1 MVKPTPLRMN
11 GAVTT
16 ASGVTPLTLG
26 MLFAQAGGVERK
38 PEESSKDFDART
50 RSFTASSS
58 SELLNNSGKSTEAIL
73 QGLLS
78 NTAHTVQHIE
88 KLQKEGKTKCD
99 LNVINCENRA
109 VSAGEPMFSVESVEK
124 DLKEKLNIL
133 PKHDND
139 VENKTTCK
147 EKTEEKS
154 KPIDIPILTPAMFE
168 SSFSSAPTGMK
179 SYLENDFNDCNN
191 YDISFPAVSNSL
203 NSESIFIMQCCCFL
217 VFFFF
222 LIQEDYF

>member
-38 PEESSKDFDART
+38 PEESTKDFDART
-50 RSFTASSS
+50 RSFTANSS
-58 SELLNNSGKSTEAIL
+58 SELLKSSGKNTEAIL
-73 QGLLS
+73 QSLLS
-78 NTAHTVQHIE
+78 NSAHTVQHIE
-88 KLQKEGKTKCD
+88 KLQKQENTKSE
-99 LNVINCENRA
+99 LNVINCETRA

-133 PKHDND
+133 PKSENN
-139 VENKTTCK
+139 VENKTSCK
-147 EKTEEKS
+147 EKPEEKS
-154 KPIDIPILTPAMFE
+154 KPIDIPILTPAMIE

-179 SYLENDFNDCNN
+179 SYLENDFNNCNN
-191 YDISFPAVSNSL
+191 YDASFPAVSNDL
-203 NSESIFIMQCCCFL
+203 
-217 VFFFF
+217 
-222 LIQEDYF
+222 